1 MAGYQSTYRV
11 QLSRAFPFAA
21 ATAVVPY
28 LADLGVSHLYTSPIL
43 RARSGSTHGYDVVD
57 PTQVAPELGG
67 EAGLGELV
75 ATLRDHGMGLVVD
88 LVPNHMTT
96 SVESP
101 WWVETL
107 RGGPGAEAARV
118 FDVDWEAGGGRR
130 RAGPAPA

>member
-11 QLSRAFPFAA
+11 QLSGAFPFAA
-21 ATAVVPY
+21 AQAVVPY

-75 ATLRDHGMGLVVD
+75 ATLRAHGMGLVVD

-96 SVESP
+96 SDEKP
-101 WWVETL
+101 WRVETL
-107 RGGPGAEAARV
+107 T
-118 FDVDWEAGGGRR
+118 
-130 RAGPAPA
+130 